1 MTKST
6 QHFART
12 ADRPELSRRDFLI
25 QGATVLGAMAANP
38 AIAAPIEHASET
50 GAKVL
55 HIIGQSHIDA
65 AWLWPWRDGCNV
77 VLTTLRSALDRMNET
92 PGFCFSFSS
101 ASYYRWV
108 QRADPAMFGEIQA
121 RVREKRWETV
131 GGWPVE
137 PDCNIPSTES
147 FIRHSLLGKEYFK
160 RALGTDVKIG
170 YNIDSFG
177 HGAGLPTILKH
188 AGYGYY
194 VFSRPAEAEM
204 HLPVMFWWEGPD
216 GSRVLALRISGS
228 YNGDTDVIRPRLKE
242 AFAPGFD
249 DAAFLFG
256 VGDHGGAATK
266 EQIRKILEMR
276 KDPSLPE
283 LRWSTLESFFAVA
296 EKSPAFASLPVI
308 KGELE
313 HHARGCYSAY
323 GEGKILNRR
332 AERWLVEAET
342 ISLTANRLVSHPY
355 PAEGYSEAWWKTL
368 FGQFHDLLAGTA
380 LYSDYQDAR
389 DSVGSACDIAQ
400 TSRIEALE
408 VIARSV
414 DLHAVNEG
422 AVFLFNP
429 LPWKRKAFVEY
440 VAGVQPTDEQSITHL
455 LSDDGVKVP
464 VQWSPNEGIIE
475 YYPRL
480 SAWVD
485 LPPCGYKVFELAHNE
500 APPPE
505 KYGDFFKV
513 SETGFGISSLLA
525 EDGKELLSGPL
536 GLVAISDT
544 SDTWA
549 HGVDQ
554 FREEV
559 GRPSFIS
566 SITVEDGPVARIT
579 RQRARWM
586 SSEIALDIVQFAG
599 IDVVELRF
607 VIDWHEHEQILKLE
621 LPTALTSPR
630 IFAKVPGQILERHTN
645 GQEEPY
651 QDWAAVQGQIGNE
664 DYTVALINNSTYS
677 CDCLNGLFRTVLIR
691 SAPFAR
697 HDPAQLRRDDTT
709 AWQDQGRQERKFW
722 LLGGKGDY
730 SRFSLDR
737 RAEEV
742 QSPAQYVI
750 DSRHNGTEPQEQ
762 SFLEIM
768 PSNVWVL
775 AIKRAEHIEDGTTI
789 RLQERAGQSTQATL
803 KSAVLKLDQTVALAP
818 WELKTLLVRGVGSGA
833 AQVREVSLLEA

>member
-1 MTKST
+1 MMKST
-6 QHFART
+6 HHFART
-12 ADRPELSRRDFLI
+12 SDRPDLSRRDFLI
-25 QGATVLGAMAANP
+25 RGTTALGALAAGP
-38 AIAAPIEHASET
+38 AVAAPITQGTET
-50 GAKVL
+50 ETRVL

-65 AWLWPWRDGCNV
+65 AWLWPWRDGCNI
-77 VLTTLRSALDRMNET
+77 VLTTLRSALDRINET

-108 QRADPAMFGEIQA
+108 ERADPAMFAEIQA
-121 RVREKRWETV
+121 RVREKRWEAV

-147 FIRHSLLGKEYFK
+147 FVRHSLLGKEYFQ
-160 RALGTDVKIG
+160 RALGTDVRIA

-194 VFSRPAEAEM
+194 VFSRPAEEEM

-216 GSRVLALRISGS
+216 GSRIMALRISGS
-228 YNGDTDVIRPRLKE
+228 YNGDTGVIRPRVKD
-242 AFAPGFD
+242 AFAPGFN

-256 VGDHGGAATK
+256 VGDHGGATTK
-266 EQIRKILEMR
+266 EQIRQILELR

-283 LRWSTLESFFAVA
+283 LRWSTLENFFAAA
-296 EKSPAFASLPVI
+296 EKSSAFASLPVV
-308 KGELE
+308 KGELQ
-313 HHARGCYSAY
+313 HHSRGCYSAY

-342 ISLTANRLVSHPY
+342 ISLAANRLLNHPY
-355 PAEGYSEAWWKTL
+355 PVQEYSNAWWKTL

-380 LYSDYQDAR
+380 LYSDYQDTR
-389 DSVGSACDIAQ
+389 DSVGAACDVAQ
-400 TSRIEALE
+400 TLRIEALE
-408 VIARSV
+408 TMARSV
-414 DLHAVNEG
+414 DMHAVKEG

-429 LPWKRKAFVEY
+429 LPWKRRAFVEY
-440 VAGVQPTDEQSITHL
+440 VAGVQPTDKQSITHL
-455 LSDDGVKVP
+455 LSNDGVSVP
-464 VQWSPNEGIIE
+464 VQWSLNEGIIE

-485 LPPCGYKVFELAHNE
+485 LPPCGYKVFELAHGE
-500 APPPE
+500 APAPK

-513 SETGFGISSLLA
+513 SDTGFGISSLRA
-525 EDGKELLSGPL
+525 EDREELLSGHL

-549 HGVDQ
+549 HGITQ
-554 FREEV
+554 FRQEM
-559 GRPSFIS
+559 GRPAFIS
-566 SITVEDGPVARIT
+566 STVIEDGPVIRIT
-579 RQRARWM
+579 RQRAHWM
-586 SSEIALDIVQFAG
+586 SSEIVLDVVQYAG

-607 VIDWHEHEQILKLE
+607 LIDWHEHEQILKLE
-621 LPTALTSPR
+621 VPTALTSPR
-630 IFAKVPGQILERHTN
+630 VFAKVPGQILERHAN

-651 QDWAAVQGQIGNE
+651 QDWAAVQGKIGND
-664 DYTVALINNSTYS
+664 DYTIALLNNSTYS
-677 CDCLNGLFRTVLIR
+677 YDCLNGLFRTILVR

-697 HDPAQLRRDDTT
+697 HDPEQVRNNDTN

-722 LLGGKGDY
+722 LLGGIGTHLH
-730 SRFSLDR
+730 FALDR
-737 RAEEV
+737 RAEEW
-742 QSPAQYVI
+742 QTPAEYII
-750 DSRHNGTEPQEQ
+750 DSVHAGKEPQEQ

-768 PSNVWVL
+768 PGNVYVL
-775 AIKRAEHIEDGTTI
+775 AIKRAERIEDGTII

-803 KSAVLKLDQTVALAP
+803 KSVSLGLDQTVDLAP
-818 WELKTLLVRGVGSGA
+818 WELKTLLVRRAGA
-833 AQVREVSLLEA
+833 GTAQVREVSLLET